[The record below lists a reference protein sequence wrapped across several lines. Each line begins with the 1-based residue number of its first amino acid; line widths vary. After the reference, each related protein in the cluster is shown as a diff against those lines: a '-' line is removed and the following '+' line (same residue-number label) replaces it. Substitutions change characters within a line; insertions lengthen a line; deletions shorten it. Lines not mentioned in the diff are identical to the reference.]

1 MYLVYE
7 YLPSIFLNA
16 FFSYS
21 GGSFVSVVPGAQRGG
36 EHEVIVVILQARVCV
51 IRAPGALAVL
61 GLVSTNQTM
70 QLGLWPDRGH

>member
-1 MYLVYE
+1 M
-7 YLPSIFLNA
+7 
-16 FFSYS
+16 
-21 GGSFVSVVPGAQRGG
+21 SVVPGAQRGG

-51 IRAPGALAVL
+51 IRASGALAVL

>member
-1 MYLVYE
+1 MK
-7 YLPSIFLNA
+7 
-16 FFSYS
+16 S
-21 GGSFVSVVPGAQRGG
+21 GTGTCFVSVVPGAQRGG

-51 IRAPGALAVL
+51 IRASGALAVL